1 MQDIDFGNDHGTIKS
16 YIIGF
21 FLSIV
26 LTVIPFVLVL
36 NQVLVGKQ
44 AFLAVSL
51 LALVQLVVQIYFF
64 LHLNTQSK
72 ARWNLIIFLFT
83 LLVVAILVGGSL
95 WIMYNLNYYMVH

>member
-1 MQDIDFGNDHGTIKS
+1 MQDIDFGNDHGTVKS
-16 YIIGF
+16 YVVGF

-26 LTVIPFVLVL
+26 LTVVPFVLIL
-36 NQVLVGKQ
+36 HHVLVGKQ
-44 AFLAVSL
+44 AFWAVSL
-51 LALVQLVVQIYFF
+51 LALVQLMVQIYFF

-72 ARWNLIIFLFT
+72 ARWNLNIFLFT